1 MARFINGA
9 YTKEFIKFNTHMSLL
24 NLLGEST
31 LMTLGMSSLGDI
43 NFRQKFWDPMVSNQN
58 FFKE

>member
-1 MARFINGA
+1 MDRFTNAA
-9 YTKEFIKFNTHMSLL
+9 YAKEFIKFNTHISLL

-43 NFRQKFWDPMVSNQN
+43 NFRQKFGDPMVSKQN